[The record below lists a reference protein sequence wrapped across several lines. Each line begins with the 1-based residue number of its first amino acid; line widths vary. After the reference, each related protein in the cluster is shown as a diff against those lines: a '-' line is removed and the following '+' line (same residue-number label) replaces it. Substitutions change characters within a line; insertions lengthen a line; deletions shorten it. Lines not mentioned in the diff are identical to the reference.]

1 MNKIINKK
9 ETKIKFTTNFIA
21 WLKSESLENQE
32 AFSIKDLFEIY
43 INQICWN
50 EIEKDPELE
59 ASDLKL
65 RM

>member
-1 MNKIINKK
+1 MSQIINKK
-9 ETKIKFTTNFIA
+9 ETKIKFTTNFIV
-21 WLKSESLENQE
+21 WLKSESLENQQ

-59 ASDLKL
+59 ASDLIL